1 MKVTSVNLNL
11 NVPPN
16 RRFKGWARIVL
27 DDILMIAGVRLYI
40 GTDRETGE
48 EKRYIRF
55 PDRRP
60 PLSSTD
66 GEFVSIPIV
75 NTQDPTLRNEIVN
88 AVFDAYENDPKIVRA
103 ASRPAENAE

>member
-27 DDILMIAGVRLYI
+27 DGVLMIAGIRLYI
-40 GTDRETGE
+40 GNDREPGDE
-48 EKRYIRF
+48 IRYIRF

-60 PLSSTD
+60 PASQTD
-66 GEFVSIPIV
+66 GEYVSVPLV

-88 AVFDAYENDPKIVRA
+88 AVFDAYEQHPKVTRG
-103 ASRPAENAE
+103 RDDAEE